1 MGKNQKIKK
10 KVVVRQFWT
19 TQHVSAPYI
28 RPIGGPAVDSDVYIT
43 ECLPKLKK
51 FIDEHHSQDEY
62 IFWPDLARCHYSKK
76 TLTWL
81 SGQNILV
88 VPQKDNPPNV
98 PQARPIENFWAM
110 LDRMVYK
117 NGWEAKSEQQLVGR
131 IRRKLKEVDYS
142 VVQAMM
148 KSIRPTLRKIEDN
161 GPLSVLWMLIF
172 FKFK

>member
-1 MGKNQKIKK
+1 MIAAMVKK
-10 KVVVRQFWT
+10 FASKEKFDPKVLVWIAISLKG
-19 TQHVSAPYI
+19 VSVPYI
-28 RPIGGPAVDSDVYIT
+28 RPIGAPVVNSDVYIA

-51 FIDEHHSQDEY
+51 IIDEHHSQDEY

-76 TLTWL
+76 TLAWL

-88 VPQKDNPPNV
+88 VPQEDKPPIV
-98 PQARPIENFWAM
+98 PQARPIENFWAL

-161 GPLSVLWMLIF
+161 GPLSVL
-172 FKFK
+172 